1 MITNDA
7 GRARKGGETG
17 MNGEFYKGGTFLP
30 STEAPKGTHTVS
42 WRERDPLTAEQLAKI
57 AQQEAEVAERKAKNA
72 AIALEPHNAW
82 LISWL
87 EGYSR
92 VGNYVWGSSSW
103 YDVQWLSDDED
114 RRFWRNPENLAAGL
128 ADGRV
133 QQRREFGSGF
143 LGDMYNNLALYGY
156 RPVELS
162 DRQYGTLCEIWV
174 KEKGARRGSKRWN
187 ALCEE
192 FYDNTL
198 PNEIEEEK

>member
-42 WRERDPLTAEQLAKI
+42 WRERDPLTPEQLAKI
-57 AQQEAEVAERKAKNA
+57 AQQEAEVAERKLKNA

-87 EGYSR
+87 AKFGEQAIRAFRPSIG
-92 VGNYVWGSSSW
+92 W
-103 YDVQWLSDDED
+103 
-114 RRFWRNPENLAAGL
+114 
-128 ADGRV
+128 
-133 QQRREFGSGF
+133 QRIYGEVPTDAIETEEFLDWTFCRSGF
-143 LGDMYNNLALYGY
+143 LADMYREVAEFGK
-156 RPVELS
+156 RPVDLS
-162 DRQYGTLCEIWV
+162 DRQYQTLCDIYV
-174 KEKGARRGSKRWN
+174 KDHGARRGSKRWN